1 MRKDI
6 AGIAA
11 AVVLMAGV
19 SQAEAASFVNS
30 FEIDISVMSITDDG
44 FGGQLL
50 SGTTQT
56 AIPITPFTPSATP
69 SAGDVLTTTVNFANG
84 DRLKV
89 IDGPN
94 IVDTTGPTF
103 FEGFAF
109 LFRSSTGPESGTS
122 STTTS
127 VTYFDLLGSAI
138 DTTGLSSGILG
149 QGVGQSFGIDL
160 TDSFISFTGLTIT
173 TTIDTLPV
181 GNGPYDIFTFHGGR
195 AGGFEIIPGVS
206 QAVPEPGALAVF
218 GFGIAGLGWVRRR
231 ARSVP

>member
-56 AIPITPFTPSATP
+56 AIPITPFTPSA
-69 SAGDVLTTTVNFANG
+69 GDVLTTTVDFANG

-127 VTYFDLLGSAI
+127 VTYFDLLDSAI

-218 GFGIAGLGWVRRR
+218 GFGLAGLGWVRRR